1 MLCGGCGIVL
11 RGEKNMNRIVMLG
24 SGTPTPTAERF
35 GTSYVVEIGK
45 ECIMFDCGPS
55 TTHKLV
61 KAGLVPTQIS
71 HLFFTHHHF
80 DHNADIPCF
89 FLCRWDQSAGR
100 YPDLEVYGPKP
111 TKLIMERL
119 FGKKGAFYFDLYAR
133 VNYSASQKV
142 YVNRGGKLP
151 RLLPSLKVKDLKGNE
166 VVKGNGWK
174 VTAVNNVHAQPFLE
188 GFTYRLDSKAGSVLI
203 TGDTQICK
211 NVVDLARGV
220 DVIVCMCWNFQELMD
235 ADGEAPGQCGTA
247 MAAKLAKEAGAKKL
261 VLTHTGPFLCRPGN
275 VKKALKQ
282 VKKIFKGNVV
292 FAKELLEIRF

>member
-1 MLCGGCGIVL
+1 
-11 RGEKNMNRIVMLG
+11 MNRIVMLG
-24 SGTPTPTAERF
+24 SGTPTPTVERF
-35 GTSYVVEIGK
+35 GTAYVVEIGK
-45 ECIMFDCGPS
+45 ERIMFDCGPS

-61 KAGLVPTQIS
+61 KAGLLPTQIN

-100 YPDLEVYGPKP
+100 YPDLKVYGPKP

-119 FGKKGAFYFDLYAR
+119 FGKKGAFYFDLNAR
-133 VNYSASQKV
+133 VSYSASQKV

-188 GFTYRLDSKAGSVLI
+188 GFTYRLDSSSGSVLI

-211 NVVDLARGV
+211 NVVDLAKGV

-235 ADGEAPGQCGTA
+235 ADGEAPGQCGTT
-247 MAAKLAKEAGAKKL
+247 MAARLAAEAGAKKL
-261 VLTHTGPFLCRPGN
+261 VLTHTGPFLSRPEN
-275 VKKALKQ
+275 ITKALKQ
-282 VKKIFKGNVV
+282 VKEIFKGKVI
-292 FAKELLEIRF
+292 FAKELMEVRF